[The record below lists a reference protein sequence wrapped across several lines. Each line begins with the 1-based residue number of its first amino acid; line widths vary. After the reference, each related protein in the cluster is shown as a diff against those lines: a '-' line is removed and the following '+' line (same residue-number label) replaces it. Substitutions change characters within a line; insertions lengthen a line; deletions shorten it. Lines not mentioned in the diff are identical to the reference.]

1 MSKKPNYVP
10 RSVRLADV
18 FVIFAG
24 FFHNLITAFHVLSDE
39 ILELATYN
47 AIRKTEV
54 NQAWEQFTQDL
65 ETMEDGNG

>member
-1 MSKKPNYVP
+1 MDKEPDHIP
-10 RSVRLADV
+10 RSIRLSDV
-18 FVIFAG
+18 FVVFAG
-24 FFHNLITAFHVLSDE
+24 FLHNIVTAFHVLTDE

>member
-1 MSKKPNYVP
+1 MKKHNDDIP
-10 RSVRLADV
+10 RSIQFSDFILV
-18 FVIFAG
+18 FAG
-24 FFHNLITAFHVLSDE
+24 FFHNLVSALHTLTDE
-39 ILELATYN
+39 LLELATYN

>member
-1 MSKKPNYVP
+1 MSRKPNYVP
-10 RSVRLADV
+10 RSIRFADILV
-18 FVIFAG
+18 VFAG
-24 FFHNLITAFHVLSDE
+24 FFHNVMTAFHVFSDE

-47 AIRKTEV
+47 AVRKSQV